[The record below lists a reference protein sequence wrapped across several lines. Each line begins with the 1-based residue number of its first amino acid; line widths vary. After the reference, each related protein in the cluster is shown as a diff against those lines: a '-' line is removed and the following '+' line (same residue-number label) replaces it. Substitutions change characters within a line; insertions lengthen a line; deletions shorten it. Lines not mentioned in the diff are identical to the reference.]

1 MALYKIARG
10 ELTWS
15 TGYPERPCRYVVADR
30 ATNLVVSAHRLE
42 HRAGEWFDRAC
53 RHGAGGSNTL
63 YEVTD

>member
-30 ATNLVVSAHRLE
+30 ATKLVVSAHR
-42 HRAGEWFDRAC
+42 AGKWFDRAW
-53 RHGAGGSNTL
+53 RHGTGGSNTL
-63 YEVTD
+63 YQVTD